1 MESPPSEN
9 AWKPLKISAS
19 SCVSPL
25 SFLLLQAE
33 KLLDMG
39 IHPLRVAEGYEMA
52 CKVAVSRLDAIAESF
67 DFTADDLE
75 PLVRTCMTTLSS
87 KM

>member
-1 MESPPSEN
+1 MHSPP
-9 AWKPLKISAS
+9 
-19 SCVSPL
+19 
-25 SFLLLQAE
+25 QAE

-52 CKVAVSRLDAIAESF
+52 CKVAVARLDSIAESF

-87 KM
+87 KMCVLDQELAVKFNMIC